1 MERVDVY
8 FSLGS
13 NMGDREDNLEAAVAM
28 MEDAFGTKPRKVSRT
43 IETKS
48 WGFESADFL
57 NNCVLFR
64 LPRPKA
70 MTSSEHAMRIL
81 QQVKHIEKILGR
93 VEEAMTVNEKGQR
106 EYHDRPIDI
115 DILFYGTESIK
126 TETLTI
132 PHPLIKERDFV
143 RIPLKEIA
151 SEEILK
157 FFHSA
162 D

>member
-1 MERVDVY
+1 MERVDVF

-13 NMGDREDNLEAAVAM
+13 NMGDREDHLETAVAM
-28 MEDAFGTKPRKVSRT
+28 MVDAFGTRPRRVSKT

-64 LPRPKA
+64 LIRPGS
-70 MTSSEHAMRIL
+70 MTPAEHAQRIL
-81 QQVKHIEKILGR
+81 EQVKRIERILGR
-93 VEEAMTVNEKGQR
+93 AEEAIKTREDGTR

-115 DILFYGTESIK
+115 DILFYGTESIN

-143 RIPLKEIA
+143 KIPLKEIA
-151 SEEILK
+151 SEDILK
-157 FFHSA
+157 FL
-162 D
+162 

>member
-13 NMGDREDNLEAAVAM
+13 NMGDREDHLDTAVAM
-28 MEDAFGTKPRKVSRT
+28 MVDAFGTRPRRVSKT
-43 IETKS
+43 LETKS

-64 LPRPKA
+64 LTRPGS
-70 MTSSEHAMRIL
+70 MTPEQHALRIL

-93 VEEAMTVNEKGQR
+93 VEEAMTINEKGQR

-115 DILFYGTESIK
+115 DILFYGTESIN

-143 RIPLKEIA
+143 KIPLKEIA
-151 SEEILK
+151 SEDILK
-157 FFHSA
+157 FL
-162 D
+162 

>member
-13 NMGDREDNLEAAVAM
+13 NMGDREDHLDTAVAM
-28 MEDAFGTKPRKVSRT
+28 MTDAFGTRPRRVSKT

-64 LPRPKA
+64 LTRPGS
-70 MTSSEHAMRIL
+70 MTPEQHALRIL

-93 VEEAMTVNEKGQR
+93 VEEAMTINEKGQR

-115 DILFYGTESIK
+115 DILFYGTESIN

-143 RIPLKEIA
+143 KIPLKEIA
-151 SEEILK
+151 SEDILK
-157 FFHSA
+157 FL
-162 D
+162 